1 MVGDAT
7 QVEVFNRHDIMHRWI
22 DDGGF
27 DMTLKPPQLTVEID
41 AIYDCIGQLLA
52 QIITERLISEG
63 VKDLR

>member
-1 MVGDAT
+1 
-7 QVEVFNRHDIMHRWI
+7 MHRWI